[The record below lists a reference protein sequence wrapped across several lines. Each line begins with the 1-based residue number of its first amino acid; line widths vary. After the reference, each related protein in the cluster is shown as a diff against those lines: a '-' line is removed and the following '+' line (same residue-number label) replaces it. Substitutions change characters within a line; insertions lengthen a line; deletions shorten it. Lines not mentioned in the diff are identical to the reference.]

1 MGEAGKLRLKCKKL
15 CLREA
20 GVYQTNLIIF
30 SHRGWGGGQTHVKIM
45 PSEME
50 VAPPRVLSGDGW
62 DHTICYISKLLQE
75 HRWIK
80 RLP

>member
-30 SHRGWGGGQTHVKIM
+30 HIVKIM